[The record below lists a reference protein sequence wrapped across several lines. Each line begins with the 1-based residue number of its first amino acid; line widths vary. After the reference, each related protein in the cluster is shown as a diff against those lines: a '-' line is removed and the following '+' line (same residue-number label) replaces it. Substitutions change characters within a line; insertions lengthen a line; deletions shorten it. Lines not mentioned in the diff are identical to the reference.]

1 MLSMSST
8 ELQNRFQPFQ
18 DAREESLGDG
28 VTATHLKLV
37 PVRAMSFSYAEVWVD
52 SAGMPVQIKIVEK
65 NGDATTVRLTNLEK
79 NRKLSPIEFEVRY
92 DSTAKVVKG

>member
-18 DAREESLGDG
+18 EAREESLGGG

-37 PVRAMSFSYAEVWVD
+37 PIRPMSFSYAEVWVD

-79 NRKLSPIEFEVRY
+79 NRKLSTDEF
-92 DSTAKVVKG
+92 VVKFDPSAKIVKG